1 MFKEGLQLDLP
12 VIAYVD
18 ESSDERDN
26 FFQDA
31 YDSELFSEIHLL
43 HPDDDITVLIE
54 KLIDL
59 KIDALVSDFN
69 LADAGQNM
77 YTGAQVVEAFLEVRD
92 DFPCFIRTSWDEA
105 ALKSSNDVNRV
116 YSKNIKQ
123 EDLVGRNL
131 FQRIALQVEH
141 HRSRIESWQS
151 EFDALMDIAPPQRN
165 AAQIERIIELDNMLE
180 KQAEK
185 GGSLPSLTK
194 RAMLNREGLFAQ
206 EEELIRRA
214 EKLIAA
220 FKINAGE

>member
-1 MFKEGLQLDLP
+1 MDLP